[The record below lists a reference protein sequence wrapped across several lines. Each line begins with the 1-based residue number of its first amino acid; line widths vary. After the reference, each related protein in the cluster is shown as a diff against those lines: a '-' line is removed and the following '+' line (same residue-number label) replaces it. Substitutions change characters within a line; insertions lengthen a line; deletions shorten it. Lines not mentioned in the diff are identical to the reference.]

1 MPMRAW
7 VRFGLLLAAMSL
19 LAACAT
25 APRSTLPSGAPAIE
39 LAEVPFF
46 PQEDYHCGPAAL
58 AEVLQWTGVDVTP
71 EALAPRLMIP
81 ARLGTLQI
89 ELVAQ
94 TRAQGRVPY
103 QVPGDLDALYKEL
116 AAGRPVLILQNL
128 ALDWSPLWHYAVV
141 VGIDPGARAVILRSG
156 RERRKVVDATTFENT
171 WARSGKWA
179 MVALPPDELP
189 VAAEPAQAV
198 QAAIALEQLRHWS
211 MAEAL
216 YRVAAQRW
224 PDQAIFQLGH
234 ANVRYAQGA
243 LADAEAGYRAVI
255 AAFPEDAAAY
265 NNLALLLA
273 EQRRWDEAQA
283 LIEQGLPH
291 AGALRDELLDTQARI
306 RCGRTGDCP

>member
-7 VRFGLLLAAMSL
+7 ARFGLLAAVL
-19 LAACAT
+19 LLSACAT
-25 APRSTLPSGAPAIE
+25 VPRSTLPSDAPAIE

-89 ELVAQ
+89 ELLAQ

-103 QVPGDLDALYKEL
+103 EIPGDLGAVYREL

-128 ALDWSPLWHYAVV
+128 ALDWSPMWHYAVV
-141 VGIDPGARAVILRSG
+141 IGMDPAARTVILRSG
-156 RERRKVVDATTFENT
+156 RERRKVVDAAVFERT
-171 WARSGKWA
+171 WARSDKWA

-189 VAAEPAQAV
+189 VAAEPAQAL
-198 QAAIALEQLRHWS
+198 QAAIALEQLGRLP
-211 MAEAL
+211 MAEVL
-216 YRVAAQRW
+216 YRVAVQRW

-243 LADAEAGYRAVI
+243 HADAEAGYRAVI
-255 AAFPEDAAAY
+255 AAFPEEAAAY

-273 EQRRWDEAQA
+273 EQRRWDEAEA

>member
-7 VRFGLLLAAMSL
+7 ARFGLLAAVL
-19 LAACAT
+19 LLSACAT

-89 ELVAQ
+89 ELLAQ

-103 QVPGDLDALYKEL
+103 EIPGDLGAVYREL

-128 ALDWSPLWHYAVV
+128 ALDWSPMWHYAVV
-141 VGIDPGARAVILRSG
+141 IGMDPAARTVILRSG
-156 RERRKVVDATTFENT
+156 RERRKVVDAAVFERT
-171 WARSGKWA
+171 WARSDKWA
-179 MVALPPDELP
+179 MLALPPDELP
-189 VAAEPAQAV
+189 VAAGPAQAL
-198 QAAIALEQLRHWS
+198 QAAIALEQLGRLP

-243 LADAEAGYRAVI
+243 HADAEAGYRAVI
-255 AAFPEDAAAY
+255 AAFPEEAAAY

-273 EQRRWDEAQA
+273 EQRRWDEAEA

-291 AGALRDELLDTQARI
+291 AGVLRDELLDTRARI

>member
-1 MPMRAW
+1 MPGRTWAW
-7 VRFGLLLAAMSL
+7 FGLLLAVIASL
-19 LAACAT
+19 SACAT

-39 LAEVPFF
+39 LTEVPFF

-58 AEVLQWTGVDVTP
+58 ATLLNWTGVQASP

-103 QVPGDLDALYKEL
+103 QVPGDLDSLYKEL

-141 VGIDPGARAVILRSG
+141 VGIDPGARTVILRSG
-156 RERRKVVDATTFENT
+156 RERRKVVDAAVFERT
-171 WARSGKWA
+171 WARSDKWA
-179 MVALPPDELP
+179 MIALPPDELP
-189 VAAEPAQAV
+189 VAAEPAQAL
-198 QAAIALEQLRHWS
+198 QAAISLEQLRHWS

-216 YRVAAQRW
+216 YHGAAQRW
-224 PDQAIFQLGH
+224 PDQPVFQLGH

-255 AAFPEDAAAY
+255 AAFPQEAAAY

-273 EQRRWDEAQA
+273 GQQRWDEAQA

-291 AGALRDELLDTQARI
+291 AGALRDELLDTRAQI

>member
-7 VRFGLLLAAMSL
+7 ARFGLLAAVL
-19 LAACAT
+19 LLSACAT
-25 APRSTLPSGAPAIE
+25 APRSTLPSDAPAIE

-58 AEVLQWTGVDVTP
+58 AEVLQWTGVDVMP

-89 ELVAQ
+89 ELLAQ

-103 QVPGDLDALYKEL
+103 EIPGDLGAVYREL

-128 ALDWSPLWHYAVV
+128 ALDWSPMWHYAVV
-141 VGIDPGARAVILRSG
+141 IGMDPAARTVILRSG
-156 RERRKVVDATTFENT
+156 RERRKVVDAAVFERT
-171 WARSGKWA
+171 WARSDKWA
-179 MVALPPDELP
+179 MVALPPGELP
-189 VAAEPAQAV
+189 VAAEPAQAL
-198 QAAIALEQLRHWS
+198 QAAIALEQLGRLP

-216 YRVAAQRW
+216 YRVAVQRW

-243 LADAEAGYRAVI
+243 HADAEAGYRAVI
-255 AAFPEDAAAY
+255 AAFPEEAAAY

-273 EQRRWDEAQA
+273 EQRRWDEAEA

>member
-7 VRFGLLLAAMSL
+7 ARFGLLAAVL
-19 LAACAT
+19 LLSACAT

-89 ELVAQ
+89 ELLAQ

-103 QVPGDLDALYKEL
+103 EIPGDLGAVYREL

-128 ALDWSPLWHYAVV
+128 ALDWSPMWHYAVV
-141 VGIDPGARAVILRSG
+141 IGMDPAARTVILRSG
-156 RERRKVVDATTFENT
+156 RERRKVVDAAVFERT
-171 WARSGKWA
+171 WARSDKWA

-189 VAAEPAQAV
+189 VAAGPAQAL
-198 QAAIALEQLRHWS
+198 QAAIALEQLGRLP

-216 YRVAAQRW
+216 FRVAAQRW

-243 LADAEAGYRAVI
+243 HADAEAGYRAVI
-255 AAFPEDAAAY
+255 AAFPEEAAAY

-273 EQRRWDEAQA
+273 EQRRWDEAEA

>member
-1 MPMRAW
+1 MAMRTWA
-7 VRFGLLLAAMSL
+7 RFGLLAAAL
-19 LAACAT
+19 LLSACAT
-25 APRSTLPSGAPAIE
+25 APRSTLPSGAPPIE

-89 ELVAQ
+89 ELLAQ

-103 QVPGDLDALYKEL
+103 EIPGDLGAVYREL

-128 ALDWSPLWHYAVV
+128 ALDWSPLWHYAVI
-141 VGIDPGARAVILRSG
+141 VGLDPQARTVILRSG
-156 RERRKVVDATTFENT
+156 RERRKVVAASVFENT
-171 WARSGKWA
+171 WARSDKWA
-179 MVALPPDELP
+179 MVVLPPGELP
-189 VAAEPAQAV
+189 ATVEPAEALR
-198 QAAIALEQLRHWS
+198 AAISLEQLRHWS

-216 YRVAAQRW
+216 YRSAAQRW
-224 PDQAIFQLGH
+224 PDQAVFRLGY

-243 LADAEAGYRAVI
+243 RAEAEAAYREII
-255 AAFPEDAAAY
+255 AAFPEDPAAY
-265 NNLALLLA
+265 NNLALLLT
-273 EQRRWDEAQA
+273 EERRWDEAEA
-283 LIEQGLPH
+283 LIARALPH

-306 RCGRTGDCP
+306 QCGRAGDCP

>member
-7 VRFGLLLAAMSL
+7 ARFGLLAAVL
-19 LAACAT
+19 LLSACAT
-25 APRSTLPSGAPAIE
+25 APRSTLPSDAPAIE

-89 ELVAQ
+89 ELLAQ

-103 QVPGDLDALYKEL
+103 EIPGDLGAVYREL

-128 ALDWSPLWHYAVV
+128 ALDWSPMWHYAVV
-141 VGIDPGARAVILRSG
+141 IGMDPAARTVILRSG
-156 RERRKVVDATTFENT
+156 RERRKVVDAAVFERT
-171 WARSGKWA
+171 WARSDKWA

-189 VAAEPAQAV
+189 VAAEPAQAL
-198 QAAIALEQLRHWS
+198 QAAIALEQLGRLP
-211 MAEAL
+211 MAEVL
-216 YRVAAQRW
+216 YRVAVQRW

-243 LADAEAGYRAVI
+243 HADAEAGYRAVI
-255 AAFPEDAAAY
+255 AAFPEEAAAY

-273 EQRRWDEAQA
+273 EQRRWDEAEA

-291 AGALRDELLDTQARI
+291 AGALRDELLDTQTRI